1 MVTVNKDSN
10 GYYQIQIPYVKKNG
24 KQDVFSKT
32 FKPAPNL
39 TQEEEEKELE
49 RYAFGVHL
57 TLLMQ
62 LEEDRR
68 PGSMEMFRM
77 RLKKFINAH
86 FLNRRKKKNSAENHS
101 AGINFPVCSKNTT
114 KGGERFE

>member
-1 MVTVNKDSN
+1 MVTFSKDSN
-10 GYYQIQIPYVKKNG
+10 GYYQIQIPYIKKNG
-24 KQDVFSKT
+24 KKDVFSKT
-32 FKPAPNL
+32 FKPTPNL
-39 TQEEEEKELE
+39 TPDEEEKELE
-49 RYAFGVHL
+49 RYAF
-57 TLLMQ
+57 LLFIQ
-62 LEEDRR
+62 LEENRR
-68 PGSMEMFRM
+68 PGRMEFFRM